1 VERRETC
8 VSGAARGNARGT
20 PVVELRRY
28 QLHPGARE
36 TLIEL
41 FDREFVEPQEAIG
54 IKVIGQFRS
63 LDDPDCF
70 VLLRE
75 FADMPTRARA
85 LASFYE
91 GPVWARHG
99 AEANAGIVESD
110 DVLLLHPAWPGSGF
124 TLAAE
129 RPPPGATTIAA
140 GLVVATIYH
149 LDPLTADAFPALFES
164 VVAPALTATGASLL
178 AAFGSERVLV
188 SFTAFASEAAYALH
202 EAMVAGSSARSLLEL
217 LLASR
222 TTRQP
227 QTLRLVPTAGH
238 RAARSARPTQGVRAA
253 RLRRRVAVVGTP
265 SRQP

>member
-1 VERRETC
+1 MERRETC
-8 VSGAARGNARGT
+8 VSGAARGNAGGT

-63 LDDPDCF
+63 LGDPNCF

-91 GPVWARHG
+91 GPVWARYG

-129 RPPPGATTIAA
+129 RPPPAATTIAPGARRRDHLSPRPTDGRRLPSALRVGSRA
-140 GLVVATIYH
+140 GPYRHRSVASGG
-149 LDPLTADAFPALFES
+149 FR
-164 VVAPALTATGASLL
+164 
-178 AAFGSERVLV
+178 ER
-188 SFTAFASEAAYALH
+188 
-202 EAMVAGSSARSLLEL
+202 ARS
-217 LLASR
+217 
-222 TTRQP
+222 
-227 QTLRLVPTAGH
+227 RLVH
-238 RAARSARPTQGVRAA
+238 
-253 RLRRRVAVVGTP
+253 RLR
-265 SRQP
+265 Q